1 MIMFIVV
8 HKIGTG
14 VKYDVYNEAFNT
26 LEDAMEYSKESAKQL
41 LQEGD
46 TIVEIKQNL
55 GTSGYSIVNNFKMKH
70 KFIVHRIIGDKS

>member
-14 VKYDVYNEAFNT
+14 VKYDVYKEAFKT
-26 LEDAMEYSKESAKQL
+26 LEDAMAYCNKTANEM
-41 LQEGD
+41 LQDGD
-46 TIVEIKQNL
+46 TIVQIKQNL
-55 GTSGYSIVNNFKMKH
+55 GTSGYSIVNNLKMKH

>member
-14 VKYDVYNEAFNT
+14 VKYDVHKEAFKT
-26 LEDAMEYSKESAKQL
+26 LEDAMAYCIKTANEMVQD
-41 LQEGD
+41 GD

-55 GTSGYSIVNNFKMKH
+55 GTSGYSIVNNLKMKH